1 MQRVLICVLAVGPCL
16 SVGCGG
22 GAAGGGTA
30 TASRI
35 DYNITITDSS
45 SFAPLGEGAATS
57 LPQIDQFGPNA
68 GYPEPS
74 VVAVQDAGVVERD
87 SFFVFTSPDGDL
99 SEVEAAILDSANQLL
114 ASPML
119 HPDSTPTRIG
129 IQVPCDLPG
138 GAYTL
143 QLRTPTGILVA
154 LVTFELE
161 DLMPD
166 DSDES
171 ILVGGW

>member
-1 MQRVLICVLAVGPCL
+1 MRRVLIYVLAAGPSL
-16 SVGCGG
+16 NFGCGG
-22 GAAGGGTA
+22 GAPSGGAA
-30 TASRI
+30 TDGRV
-35 DYNITITDSS
+35 DYNITITDSG
-45 SFAPLGEGAATS
+45 SFAPLGEGAATA
-57 LPQIDQFGPNA
+57 LPQDEQFGPEA

-74 VVAVQDAGVVERD
+74 FLAVQDAGVVDRD
-87 SFFVFTSPDGDL
+87 SFFVFTSTDGDL
-99 SEVEAAILDSANQLL
+99 SEVEAAILDSAGQLL

-129 IQVPCDLPG
+129 IQVPYDLPG

-154 LVTFELE
+154 EVTFELE